1 MSVKIIKS
9 RQPCLIT
16 SLAVTLWAGGLAL
29 VNADEP
35 DTTPHPQTAIPSPLT
50 QRPSTL
56 APPPVIAQTD
66 RDRGTGAATEGIK
79 GRAEAFGDALSAAH
93 YEQAWTYLHPIL
105 QADLSP
111 ARIGQ
116 KWESLL
122 QRTGPFER
130 RLNTQT
136 QRNLVIIKAKF
147 GRTTDDLF
155 LVFDNAG
162 RIYSVDFPATAA
174 DDLFDDLF
182 GEADNATS
190 P

>member
-1 MSVKIIKS
+1 MIVKIIKS
-9 RQPCLIT
+9 TQPCLIA
-16 SLAVTLWAGGLAL
+16 SLAVTLWAGGLAA
-29 VNADEP
+29 VNAGEP
-35 DTTPHPQTAIPSPLT
+35 DTTPHPQTAIPSPLR
-50 QRPSTL
+50 QRSSTP
-56 APPPVIAQTD
+56 AFPPVMAD
-66 RDRGTGAATEGIK
+66 NHRDRATRAAIQGIK
-79 GRAEAFGDALSAAH
+79 DRAEAFVDALTAAH

-105 QADLSP
+105 QAEISP
-111 ARIGQ
+111 ARIEQ

-122 QRTGPFER
+122 RRTGPFER

-162 RIYSVDFPATAA
+162 RIYSVDFPATEA
-174 DDLFDDLF
+174 DDLF